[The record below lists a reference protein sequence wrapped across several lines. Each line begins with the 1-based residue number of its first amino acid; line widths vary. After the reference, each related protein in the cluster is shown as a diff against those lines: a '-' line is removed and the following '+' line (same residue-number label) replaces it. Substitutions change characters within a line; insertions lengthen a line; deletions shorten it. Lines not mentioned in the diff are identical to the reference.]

1 MVTWEWFVPQ
11 SGCWQLKYCL
21 FSPRKLGKMRPFW
34 RSYFWNG
41 LKPPTRPNLYFPT
54 IFSVLVLS
62 SEQNVFQVVLL
73 IVQKS
78 TKPPLYLWYQTLIT
92 VIEQFKG
99 RFSPFRFL
107 NELDKMGGR
116 FIGMW
121 IDPVF
126 SCKFPPLKIREDE
139 AILKK
144 QFLCFPVN
152 ACGRSSHSHSSKRI
166 LNI

>member
-1 MVTWEWFVPQ
+1 M
-11 SGCWQLKYCL
+11 
-21 FSPRKLGKMRPFW
+21 
-34 RSYFWNG
+34 
-41 LKPPTRPNLYFPT
+41 
-54 IFSVLVLS
+54 
-62 SEQNVFQVVLL
+62 
-73 IVQKS
+73 
-78 TKPPLYLWYQTLIT
+78 LIT

-126 SCKFPPLKIREDE
+126 SFKFPPLKIREDE

-144 QFLCFPVN
+144 TTFMFSCQCMWVFKPFSLFKKGLAYLAN
-152 ACGRSSHSHSSKRI
+152 LRQHG
-166 LNI
+166 